1 MLVLRGLTIVSLPV
15 RWPPAAVPG
24 PNEAAD
30 PMSVLSGKTATILI
44 VDDDPQVREIVS
56 EILLDF
62 GHRVMAAGGGIE
74 ALQMLDD
81 TPGIELVIT
90 DVRMPDISG
99 LELAARATRV
109 RDDLKVIL
117 ISGYFLAQDIGIRVL
132 HKPFR
137 MTELQAA
144 IEEELAV

>member
-1 MLVLRGLTIVSLPV
+1 MVMKLYICVAPRPGP
-15 RWPPAAVPG
+15 RAAASG

-30 PMSVLSGKTATILI
+30 PMPIPSPRIATILI
-44 VDDDPQVREIVS
+44 VDDDPQVREIVA
-56 EILLDF
+56 EILGDF
-62 GHRVMAAGGGIE
+62 GHRVVAAGGGIE
-74 ALQMLDD
+74 ALQVLDD

-99 LELAARATRV
+99 LELAARATRA
-109 RDDLKVIL
+109 RDGLKVIL
-117 ISGYFLAQDIGIRVL
+117 ISGYFLDPDIGMRVL

-144 IEEELAV
+144 VEAELTG